1 MSKEHVIEAKDLT
14 KFYGKGESEV
24 RALDG
29 VSLDVKRGEWVSLIG
44 PSGSGKSTLMNLLGL
59 LDRPTSGSYSLDGRE
74 VSKLKGGELSRSRR
88 ELVGFVF
95 QSYNLLPR
103 QSARENVEL
112 PMLYAGVGRKER
124 RKRSLAALERV
135 GLADRAGHRP
145 TELSGGQMQRVAV
158 ARALIN
164 EPALILADEPT
175 GNLDSTSSENI
186 MGLFQ
191 ELHASGVTL
200 MIVTHDEEVAE
211 RGDRTVEIRDGTLFV
226 GEPDSEAA
234 EGNGG
239 SHP

>member
-1 MSKEHVIEAKDLT
+1 MEASGLT
-14 KFYGKGESEV
+14 KVYGRGESEV

-29 VSLDVKRGEWVSLIG
+29 VSLGVERGEWVSLIG
-44 PSGSGKSTLMNLLGL
+44 PSGSGKSTLMNVLGL
-59 LDRPTSGSYSLDGRE
+59 LDRPTSGSYALDGRE
-74 VSKLKGGELSRSRR
+74 VSKLKGGELSRARR

-103 QSARENVEL
+103 ETARYNVEM
-112 PMLYAGVGRKER
+112 PMIYAGVGRKER
-124 RKRSLAALERV
+124 SKRSLAALERV
-135 GLADRAGHRP
+135 GLAERARHRP
-145 TELSGGQMQRVAV
+145 TELSGGQMQRVAI

-186 MGLFQ
+186 MSLFR

-211 RGDRTVEIRDGTLFV
+211 RADRIIEIRDGTLFT
-226 GEPDSEAA
+226 GEGE
-234 EGNGG
+234 N
-239 SHP
+239 

>member
-1 MSKEHVIEAKDLT
+1 MEVRELT
-14 KFYGKGESEV
+14 KVYGRGESEV

-29 VSLDVKRGEWVSLIG
+29 VSLDVRRGEWVSLVG
-44 PSGSGKSTLMNLLGL
+44 PSGSGKSTLMNVLGL
-59 LDRPTSGSYSLDGRE
+59 LDRPTSGDYFLDGRK
-74 VSKLKGGELSRSRR
+74 VSKLRGGELSRARR

-103 QSARENVEL
+103 ETARYNVEL
-112 PMLYAGVGRKER
+112 PMIYAGVGRRER

-135 GLADRAGHRP
+135 GLANRAKHRP

-175 GNLDSTSSENI
+175 GNLDSASGENI
-186 MGLFQ
+186 LGLFE

-200 MIVTHDEEVAE
+200 MIVTHDESVAA
-211 RGDRTVEIRDGTLFV
+211 RADRTIEIRDGKIF
-226 GEPDSEAA
+226 DR
-234 EGNGG
+234 EGA
-239 SHP
+239 S

>member
-226 GEPDSEAA
+226 DEPDSEAA